1 MHQTCA
7 ASSRSQI
14 SERHCWTRSAISRKR
29 CSLDLEASW
38 AGASGAATH
47 FGTARIPWPSR
58 GLCPARFLISRDH
71 RWTKDYD
78 EQHLFTPSGV
88 GHFDRGLYPTHW
100 ESGRRGSAIA
110 ARSTTDLDRHGED
123 WGNKNGSAQFDR
135 AMLEALGT
143 VSFST
148 HTPWYKEP
156 VTFEGV
162 PLVRLLDLLEVH
174 GDTLIA
180 VALNDYTTEIPITDA
195 AKYGPILALKRNG
208 EYMPVRDKGPIFIVY
223 NYDSNSDL
231 RSQKFYSRSAWQV
244 TRIEIK

>member
-1 MHQTCA
+1 MNRTF
-7 ASSRSQI
+7 SR
-14 SERHCWTRSAISRKR
+14 RRALAILTAVFIPPIGRV
-29 CSLDLEASW
+29 
-38 AGASGAATH
+38 AGAAQLSQPGPQPILTVSGK
-47 FGTARIPWPSR
+47 I
-58 GLCPARFLISRDH
+58 
-71 RWTKDYD
+71 
-78 EQHLFTPSGV
+78 GV
-88 GHFDRGLYPTHW
+88 V
-100 ESGRRGSAIA
+100 
-110 ARSTTDLDRHGED
+110 
-123 WGNKNGSAQFDR
+123 NKNGSAQFDR

-148 HTPWYKEP
+148 HTPWYKDP

-223 NYDSNSDL
+223 DYDSNSDL

>member
-1 MHQTCA
+1 MNSTFSRRRALAILTAIFISPVERVARA
-7 ASSRSQI
+7 AQLSQPGEKPI
-14 SERHCWTRSAISRKR
+14 LTVTGKI
-29 CSLDLEASW
+29 
-38 AGASGAATH
+38 
-47 FGTARIPWPSR
+47 
-58 GLCPARFLISRDH
+58 GLVN
-71 RWTKDYD
+71 KD
-78 EQHLFTPSGV
+78 
-88 GHFDRGLYPTHW
+88 
-100 ESGRRGSAIA
+100 
-110 ARSTTDLDRHGED
+110 
-123 WGNKNGSAQFDR
+123 GSAQFDR
-135 AMLEALGT
+135 SMLEALGT

-162 PLVRLLDLLEVH
+162 PLARLLNLLEVH

-195 AKYGPILALKRNG
+195 AKYEPILALKRDG
-208 EYMPVRDKGPIFIVY
+208 EYLPVRDKGPIFIVY

>member
-1 MHQTCA
+1 MNSTF
-7 ASSRSQI
+7 SR
-14 SERHCWTRSAISRKR
+14 RRALAILTGVFIPPLGRV
-29 CSLDLEASW
+29 
-38 AGASGAATH
+38 AGAAQLSQPGAQPILTVT
-47 FGTARIPWPSR
+47 GKI
-58 GLCPARFLISRDH
+58 GVVN
-71 RWTKDYD
+71 KD
-78 EQHLFTPSGV
+78 
-88 GHFDRGLYPTHW
+88 
-100 ESGRRGSAIA
+100 
-110 ARSTTDLDRHGED
+110 
-123 WGNKNGSAQFDR
+123 GSAQFDR
-135 AMLEALGT
+135 AMLEGLGT

-180 VALNDYTTEIPITDA
+180 VALNDYTTEIPLADA
-195 AKYGPILALKRNG
+195 IKYGPILALKRNG

-223 NYDSNSDL
+223 DYDSNSDL

>member
-1 MHQTCA
+1 MARA
-7 ASSRSQI
+7 AQLSQP
-14 SERHCWTRSAISRKR
+14 
-29 CSLDLEASW
+29 
-38 AGASGAATH
+38 GAQPILTVTGK
-47 FGTARIPWPSR
+47 I
-58 GLCPARFLISRDH
+58 
-71 RWTKDYD
+71 
-78 EQHLFTPSGV
+78 GV
-88 GHFDRGLYPTHW
+88 
-100 ESGRRGSAIA
+100 
-110 ARSTTDLDRHGED
+110 
-123 WGNKNGSAQFDR
+123 NKNGSAQFDR

-148 HTPWYKEP
+148 HTPWYKAP

-162 PLVRLLDLLEVH
+162 PRVRLLDLLEVH

-231 RSQKFYSRSAWQV
+231 RSQKFYSRSAFG
-244 TRIEIK
+244 R